1 MDRRIIERQRECLIL
16 GEVVPKRVVVI
27 VGFFFFLK
35 QEVGKLKAKQ
45 GDTLPLKKQA
55 RKKKGTWIR
64 KRSKPVLLCLK
75 SCKTN
80 LDL

>member
-1 MDRRIIERQRECLIL
+1 MIL
-16 GEVVPKRVVVI
+16 GEVVPRRAVVVI

-35 QEVGKLKAKQ
+35 QEVGKLRAKQ
-45 GDTLPLKKQA
+45 GDILPLEKQA

-64 KRSKPVLLCLK
+64 KKSKPVLLCLK

-80 LDL
+80 LDLKEK